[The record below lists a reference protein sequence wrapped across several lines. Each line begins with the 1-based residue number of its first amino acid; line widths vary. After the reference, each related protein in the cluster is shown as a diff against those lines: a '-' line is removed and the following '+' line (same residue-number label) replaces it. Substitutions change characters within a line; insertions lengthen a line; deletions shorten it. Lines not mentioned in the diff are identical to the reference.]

1 MKARASYVLVGLFV
15 LVLGVAL
22 IAAVL
27 WLTTG
32 GPPKD
37 YDFYIVYST
46 ESVSGLN
53 IDAEVK
59 YKGVNRGRV
68 REIELDPN
76 DPERVRILLVVQ
88 KGTPINSETQ
98 ATLEYQGLTGIASIN
113 LLSGRKEAAPLTIP
127 PGEQYPVIPSKPSLL
142 TRLNE
147 TVSELLTSLISL
159 SGRLNTLFDDSNRA
173 ALGET
178 FANLAKLT
186 KTLDERA
193 NELSTL
199 IANFDAVSRDVKSAS
214 AELPEM
220 IAQFK
225 ASAVAFER
233 MSDRLAAA
241 GTEVEALGSEARGT
255 LAASGADLA
264 QFTRTTLPEATQ
276 LVVELRRAAE
286 NLRRASEQLERDPR
300 ALIFGPPKAPPGPGE
315 EGGS

>member
-1 MKARASYVLVGLFV
+1 MKARANYVLVGLFV
-15 LVLGVAL
+15 LLLGLAL

-46 ESVSGLN
+46 ESVSGLTV
-53 IDAEVK
+53 DAAVK

-88 KGTPINSETQ
+88 QGTPISSETQ

-113 LLSGRKEAAPLTIP
+113 LVGGGKDAPPLTIP
-127 PGEQYPVIPSKPSLL
+127 PGEQYPVIQSKPSLL
-142 TRLNE
+142 ARLNE
-147 TVSELLTSLISL
+147 TASELLVSLIELSERLSL
-159 SGRLNTLFDDSNRA
+159 LFDEPNRA
-173 ALGET
+173 ALSES

-186 KTLDERA
+186 KTLDARA

-199 IANFDAVSRDVKSAS
+199 IANLDAVSRDVQTAS
-214 AELPEM
+214 RELPEM

-225 ASAVAFER
+225 SSGAALER
-233 MSDRLAAA
+233 MADELSAA
-241 GTEVEALGSEARGT
+241 GTEVRALGAEARETLTQSGT
-255 LAASGADLA
+255 DI
-264 QFTRTTLPEATQ
+264 QHFTRTTLPEANQ
-276 LVVELRRAAE
+276 LVVEMRRAAE
-286 NLRRASEQLERDPR
+286 NLRRATEQLERDPR
-300 ALIFGPPKAPPGPGE
+300 ALLFGPPTAPPGPGE
-315 EGGS
+315 KGD

>member
-15 LVLGVAL
+15 LVLGLAL

-37 YDFYIVYST
+37 YDFYTVYST

-53 IDAEVK
+53 IDAAVK

-76 DPERVRILLVVQ
+76 NPERVRILLVVQ
-88 KGTPINSETQ
+88 KGTPISSETQ

-113 LLSGRKEAAPLTIP
+113 LVGGRKDAAPLTIP
-127 PGEQYPVIPSKPSLL
+127 PGEPYPVIPSKPSLFAA
-142 TRLNE
+142 LNE
-147 TVSELLTSLISL
+147 TASELLAKLIEL
-159 SGRLNTLFDDSNRA
+159 SERLSALFDEPNRQ
-173 ALGET
+173 ALSET
-178 FANLAKLT
+178 FANLANLT
-186 KTLDERA
+186 KTLDARSD
-193 NELSTL
+193 ELSTL
-199 IANFDAVSRDVKSAS
+199 IANFESASRDVKTAS
-214 AELPEM
+214 AEMPEM

-225 ASAVAFER
+225 SSAIAFER
-233 MSDRLAAA
+233 MSDQLSAA
-241 GTEVEALGSEARGT
+241 GAEVEALGSEARGT
-255 LAASGADLA
+255 LAASGADL
-264 QFTRTTLPEATQ
+264 QHFTRTTLPEATQ

-315 EGGS
+315 EGG

>member
-1 MKARASYVLVGLFV
+1 MKARANYVLVGLFV
-15 LVLGVAL
+15 LLLGVAL
-22 IAAVL
+22 IAAIL

-53 IDAEVK
+53 IDAAVK

-88 KGTPINSETQ
+88 QGTPISSETL

-113 LLSGRKEAAPLTIP
+113 LVGGRKDAAPLTIP
-127 PGEQYPVIPSKPSLL
+127 PGEQYPVIPSKPSLFAA
-142 TRLNE
+142 LNE
-147 TVSELLTSLISL
+147 TASDLLARLIELSERL
-159 SGRLNTLFDDSNRA
+159 SALFDEPNRA
-173 ALGET
+173 ALSDT
-178 FANLAKLT
+178 FTNLAKLT
-186 KTLDERA
+186 NTLDARA
-193 NELSTL
+193 NELSAL
-199 IANFDAVSRDVKSAS
+199 IANFDSVSRDVKTAS
-214 AELPEM
+214 TELPAM

-225 ASAVAFER
+225 ASGAALER
-233 MSDRLAAA
+233 MADQLAAA
-241 GTEVEALGSEARGT
+241 GNEVGALGAEARGT
-255 LAASGADLA
+255 LATSGADL
-264 QFTRTTLPEATQ
+264 QHFTRTTLPEATQ

-300 ALIFGPPKAPPGPGE
+300 ALIFGPPKSPPGPGE
-315 EGGS
+315 EGS